1 MTKEAKRDELML
13 GFWVACLLVREH
25 AVSLRRMTKKPDRD
39 MVETYQA
46 FNVIFKQMSRAMND
60 RNQR

>member
-1 MTKEAKRDELML
+1 MSKKAKRDELML
-13 GFWVACLLVREH
+13 GFWVARLLVQEH

-46 FNVIFKQMSRAMND
+46 FNVIFKQTSRGHE
-60 RNQR
+60 